1 MATLDLTATE
11 TAVGNTVTYVSQNDA
26 DHKIAFLPAIND
38 GSGATVAVDYE
49 IRVEAIA
56 GGSIEVRDN
65 DGRRVGTVPGYSTGV
80 VAAKVGAAESM
91 DDFWSFRLLGNTP
104 TAFQSISASP
114 SQAEVEALRN
124 TLVQFGF
131 MLAE

>member
-1 MATLDLTATE
+1 MATLDLTVAE

-38 GSGATVAVDYE
+38 GSGSTVAVDYE

-104 TAFQSISASP
+104 TAFQTISASP
-114 SQAEVEALRN
+114 TQAEVTALRD